1 MLWFIYHQW
10 LCRRDK
16 RNILLYTNGIN
27 GIFLSVACKMLS
39 LLRQSNHRDRFFKI
53 FPHIP
58 LKKKR
63 SRRNFVHGLRSLS
76 LTRQPTFSH
85 ISLLVVGKYDE
96 FQKRWLW
103 NLPQRESQKCYD
115 HSCKSNVKIISLAI
129 SNIFKGIVIIIFL
142 KVELFMDLVDI
153 ILLFWKKPLWLSW
166 DCDTFDV
173 GKGIQHM
180 IHYTVC
186 ANTAM

>member
-1 MLWFIYHQW
+1 
-10 LCRRDK
+10 
-16 RNILLYTNGIN
+16 
-27 GIFLSVACKMLS
+27 MLS
-39 LLRQSNHRDRFFKI
+39 ILRQSNHRDRFFKI

-85 ISLLVVGKYDE
+85 ILLLVVGKYDE

-115 HSCKSNVKIISLAI
+115 HFYIK
-129 SNIFKGIVIIIFL
+129 FKNYQPYDIKYFYTSYYYY
-142 KVELFMDLVDI
+142 LVLNI
-153 ILLFWKKPLWLSW
+153 ILLFWKAPLGLNW
-166 DCDTFDV
+166 DCNPKFWIWVVSCKLRKILMMDDQ
-173 GKGIQHM
+173 IDMRSPSSQ
-180 IHYTVC
+180 
-186 ANTAM
+186 ARNTTSCL

>member
-1 MLWFIYHQW
+1 MW
-10 LCRRDK
+10 
-16 RNILLYTNGIN
+16 YTYVIN
-27 GIFLSVACKMLS
+27 GIFISDVLKMLS
-39 LLRQSNHRDRFFKI
+39 ILRQSNHRDRFFKI

-85 ISLLVVGKYDE
+85 ILLLVVGKYDE

-115 HSCKSNVKIISLAI
+115 HFYIK
-129 SNIFKGIVIIIFL
+129 FKNYQPY
-142 KVELFMDLVDI
+142 DI
-153 ILLFWKKPLWLSW
+153 IYFHTISYMVLHSFFLISFHCFEK
-166 DCDTFDV
+166 T
-173 GKGIQHM
+173 Q
-180 IHYTVC
+180 
-186 ANTAM
+186 

>member
-1 MLWFIYHQW
+1 
-10 LCRRDK
+10 
-16 RNILLYTNGIN
+16 
-27 GIFLSVACKMLS
+27 MLS

-85 ISLLVVGKYDE
+85 ILLLVVGKYDE

-103 NLPQRESQKCYD
+103 NLPQRESQKYYH
-115 HSCKSNVKIISLAI
+115 HSCKLNLTFINLITSDIFMKIAI
-129 SNIFKGIVIIIFL
+129 TYRFTWAVIDFYL
-142 KVELFMDLVDI
+142 NI
-153 ILLFWKKPLWLSW
+153 ILLPWKDPLGLSW
-166 DCDTFDV
+166 DCNAFGV
-173 GKGIQHM
+173 GKWIQHM